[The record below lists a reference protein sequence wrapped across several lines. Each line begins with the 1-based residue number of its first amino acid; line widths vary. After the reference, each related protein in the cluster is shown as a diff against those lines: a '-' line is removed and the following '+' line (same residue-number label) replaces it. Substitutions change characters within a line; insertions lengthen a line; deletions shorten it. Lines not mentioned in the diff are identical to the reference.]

1 MMDFPRTTFPPL
13 DEGLTMNNVITLRIG
28 LSLLA
33 LAFAAGIG
41 NALAFAALNSKSSP
55 KLAHMVF
62 FTLKD
67 GSPEAREKF
76 IASCEKYLTGH
87 EGAEFFAIGTQTD
100 DVVEPGVGIKDFDV
114 ALHVVFAS
122 KELEAKY
129 LVHPRHLEFVDKNKA
144 DFAKVRVFDSYVVKK

>member
-1 MMDFPRTTFPPL
+1 MPL
-13 DEGLTMNNVITLRIG
+13 DEGQTMNNLTALRIG
-28 LSLLA
+28 LALLA

-41 NALAFAALNSKSSP
+41 NALAFSALGSKAGP

-67 GSPEAREKF
+67 GSSEAREKF
-76 IASCEKYLTGH
+76 MASCEKYLTDH
-87 EGAEFFAIGTQTD
+87 EGVEFFAIGTQTD

-114 ALHVVFAS
+114 SLHVIFAS

-129 LVHPRHLEFVDKNKA
+129 LVHPRHLEFVEKNKA

>member
-1 MMDFPRTTFPPL
+1 MMIFPRTSFLPL
-13 DEGLTMNNVITLRIG
+13 VEGQIMNTATTMRIG

-41 NALAFAALNSKSSP
+41 NAVAFSRLDSKAGP

-67 GSPEAREKF
+67 SSAAGREKF
-76 IASCEKYLTGH
+76 IASCEKYLTDH
-87 EGAEFFAIGTQTD
+87 EGVEFFAIGTQTD

-114 ALHVVFAS
+114 SLHVIFGS

-129 LVHPRHLEFVDKNKA
+129 LAHPRHLEFVEKNKA